1 MSPADFWFV
10 SLREY
15 DVITRGRIKAKNA
28 EVSAQ
33 RVLNQEMARLITFA
47 FHDPKKMPD
56 FTKAENP
63 KASKQIDGKRG
74 ADLLRAHLNRMYY
87 NSKRG
92 R

>member
-1 MSPADFWFV
+1 MCPADFWFV

-28 EVSAQ
+28 EVTAQ

-56 FTKAENP
+56 FTKAG
-63 KASKQIDGKRG
+63 KAKDTKEVGGKKG
-74 ADLLRAHLNRMYY
+74 AALLRAHFERMTH
-87 NSKRG
+87 KK
-92 R
+92 